1 MGGGEWVASF
11 LEWGGV
17 GVSVGLVGG
26 GRCGTECIYD
36 LTILALAILALAI
49 LSIFYL
55 AYLAIIAV
63 YLEKTKAYNKATM

>member
-1 MGGGEWVASF
+1 MQGGVFGGVNRVHHLYSG
-11 LEWGGV
+11 GGV

-49 LSIFYL
+49 LAYSI
-55 AYLAIIAV
+55 
-63 YLEKTKAYNKATM
+63 